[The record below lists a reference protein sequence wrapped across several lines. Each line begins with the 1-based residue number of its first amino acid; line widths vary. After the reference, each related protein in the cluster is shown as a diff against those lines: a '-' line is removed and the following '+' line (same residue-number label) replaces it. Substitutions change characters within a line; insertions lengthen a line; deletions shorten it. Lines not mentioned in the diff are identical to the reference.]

1 MPAVQGDRACTDRD
15 RRRRRGRVRLVK
27 LDIDTSLGTPSRYGV
42 LSVPTVILF
51 AGGEARETL
60 MGPQGKSKYERT
72 FAPYLE
78 A

>member
-1 MPAVQGDRACTDRD
+1 LIEQRAA
-15 RRRRRGRVRLVK
+15 GQ
-27 LDIDTSLGTPSRYGV
+27 YA
-42 LSVPTVILF
+42 

-60 MGPQGKSKYERT
+60 VGPQGKSKYERT